1 MLFTLNW
8 LFFWWEIHLEN
19 SENGIS
25 TTRNFKFFWGACPQ
39 TPLVTRA
46 SGACLH
52 SRLLF
57 LIGLLLSKVVTAL
70 RSRKTVRFLEQIM
83 PKDKY
88 GSIFSRQMETIVYLS
103 VTMNS
108 TSLSLAMQKKVVVN
122 EVRTPTN
129 TWSGLGFSK
138 SMPESAIKELVS
150 RIRRMKSVSFNCA
163 RAVIFEHRIYKYL
176 R

>member
-1 MLFTLNW
+1 
-8 LFFWWEIHLEN
+8 
-19 SENGIS
+19 
-25 TTRNFKFFWGACPQ
+25 
-39 TPLVTRA
+39 
-46 SGACLH
+46 
-52 SRLLF
+52 
-57 LIGLLLSKVVTAL
+57 
-70 RSRKTVRFLEQIM
+70 M

-150 RIRRMKSVSFNCA
+150 RIRRMESVSFNCA
-163 RAVIFEHRIYKYL
+163 RAVIFEHRIYKFKRVSVYMPSIAQL
-176 R
+176 VERRTVEGQV